1 MKIFYLIFKDLQIK
15 LFLFV
20 TIPIFLICIY
30 FILAID
36 FSLGFPLFN
45 SNLRAEDLQKIN
57 NGTTTLCYSYVV
69 SFFVYFLTIILP
81 FFLSTK
87 SFLPY
92 LRQRF
97 RSYCEDWANIYNIL
111 NVSLLFNS
119 PIADLDC
126 FVKLN
131 VERTPESYRTIIKSD
146 ERCIAFNISEYLNRI
161 EQFHNMVSTNRDSIP
176 SELLSQIDILNSQLI
191 PFLRGRCWMLDQGCK
206 FSEVSQL
213 LHEYSPYFSQQF
225 RQLEKCQ
232 NYFIGD
238 KILKE
243 IRDKIPNKSLV
254 QY

>member
-1 MKIFYLIFKDLQIK
+1 MSLQ
-15 LFLFV
+15 
-20 TIPIFLICIY
+20 
-30 FILAID
+30 
-36 FSLGFPLFN
+36 
-45 SNLRAEDLQKIN
+45 
-57 NGTTTLCYSYVV
+57 
-69 SFFVYFLTIILP
+69 
-81 FFLSTK
+81 
-87 SFLPY
+87 
-92 LRQRF
+92 
-97 RSYCEDWANIYNIL
+97 
-111 NVSLLFNS
+111 FNS

-191 PFLRGRCWMLDQGCK
+191 PLLRGRCWMLDQGCK

-213 LHEYSPYFSQQF
+213 LHEYSPYFSRQF